1 MPFRLWRGVELCKC
15 DMDFL
20 FADSFRGKKK
30 HNPHYI
36 IYWWVWGR
44 EGRIYASCITR
55 TLVLSI
61 FNDVLLWKRV
71 SQRPARQTGSCVD
84 RCASAT
90 TLVSH
95 LHYTTHRA
103 RNAAAQFL
111 PNSVAISPARAWQ
124 VHLETPPHPPLPP
137 PKLQFPLSLSLA
149 PYYNRHPM
157 PTKVVRRPLDGCI
170 LQNKYKFALTSW
182 SDYHI
187 IIIAYRQLVL
197 NDPHIVGHVVCVDVL
212 WLILP
217 RQVDMSSYA
226 EYILCPLA
234 EIQLFW
240 KSKGVFGRAPSKVI
254 LRL

>member
-20 FADSFRGKKK
+20 FADPFRGKKK

-61 FNDVLLWKRV
+61 FNDVLLLKRV

-111 PNSVAISPARAWQ
+111 PNSVAISPSTRLASSSRDAAAPTAATTK
-124 VHLETPPHPPLPP
+124 VAVP
-137 PKLQFPLSLSLA
+137 SLA
-149 PYYNRHPM
+149 LSCPM

>member
-111 PNSVAISPARAWQ
+111 PNSVAIS
-124 VHLETPPHPPLPP
+124 
-137 PKLQFPLSLSLA
+137 LSTRLASSSRDAAAPTAATTKVAVPSLA
-149 PYYNRHPM
+149 
-157 PTKVVRRPLDGCI
+157 LSCSI
-170 LQNKYKFALTSW
+170 L
-182 SDYHI
+182 
-187 IIIAYRQLVL
+187 
-197 NDPHIVGHVVCVDVL
+197 
-212 WLILP
+212 
-217 RQVDMSSYA
+217 
-226 EYILCPLA
+226 
-234 EIQLFW
+234 
-240 KSKGVFGRAPSKVI
+240 
-254 LRL
+254 